1 MDQTSFSVFITRYQR
16 RKPFAITTAGLSC
29 RGYRRT
35 IGLSFAVACFYT
47 STGIDAATALSDR
60 CEVFF
65 GSACGVPVK
74 QPGLLACPVFV
85 IDASDVVRYAQIV
98 SYIMNEPDYGEALE
112 EVKKLLMQRGKVRV
126 SMDGRKPFK
135 RPLWRK
141 TVRRAKPL
149 TVPA

>member
-1 MDQTSFSVFITRYQR
+1 M
-16 RKPFAITTAGLSC
+16 
-29 RGYRRT
+29 
-35 IGLSFAVACFYT
+35 
-47 STGIDAATALSDR
+47 
-60 CEVFF
+60 
-65 GSACGVPVK
+65 PVK
-74 QPGLLACPVFV
+74 QPVLIARPVLV
-85 IDASDVVRYAQIV
+85 IDVSDVVRYAQII

-141 TVRRAKPL
+141 TVRQAKPL